1 MTGSPGRVAAA
12 LARTA
17 VAAFVV
23 LAGCAEITRAPESAT
38 GDAAAVAA
46 PFEAEGRLSARR
58 GADAVSGQFT
68 WMHDGARDR
77 IALATPLGQT
87 IARLDGDAA
96 GVRVEAADGRVA
108 TAPAWDELSA
118 NALGFPLPVSGL
130 AAWLR
135 GLSRAGSP
143 STVER
148 DAEGRPVL
156 LRQDGWEVVYAYT
169 DAAALRASR
178 LTLRYPGGEPV
189 ELRVVVDQWK

>member
-1 MTGSPGRVAAA
+1 LTGGRAARAIARATLAAIVA
-12 LARTA
+12 
-17 VAAFVV
+17 
-23 LAGCAEITRAPESAT
+23 LAGCAEIPRAPESSPS

-58 GADAVSGQFT
+58 GTDGVSGQFT
-68 WMHDGARDR
+68 WLHEGARDR

-87 IARLDGDAA
+87 IAQLDGDAA
-96 GVRVEAADGRVA
+96 GVRVVAADGRVT
-108 TAPAWDELSA
+108 TAPAWDALSA

-135 GLSRAGSP
+135 GLPRAGAP
-143 STVER
+143 ATVER
-148 DAEGRPVL
+148 DGAGRPAL
-156 LRQDGWEVVYAYT
+156 LRQDGWEIVYAYA
-169 DAAALRASR
+169 DATAPRAAR